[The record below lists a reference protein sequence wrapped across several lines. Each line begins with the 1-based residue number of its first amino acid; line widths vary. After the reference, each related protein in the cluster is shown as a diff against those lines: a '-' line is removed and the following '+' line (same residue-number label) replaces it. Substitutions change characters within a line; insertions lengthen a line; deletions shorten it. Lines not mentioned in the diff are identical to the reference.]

1 MARQML
7 GGRPLGVIARNAI
20 RPANYRALVNMP
32 RRYPDLV
39 ECARRYF
46 RRSGDYP
53 YRCAI
58 TTPEGTVTPTLWS
71 WHDMLTVN
79 EVFCREDYRAGTD
92 TRVVVDIGSNIGISA
107 LYFLTRS
114 PATRCFLYEPVPQN
128 VERLR
133 LNLSGFEDR
142 YEVDQVAVADV
153 EGERPFA
160 IERTGRY
167 GSLDREVTDPIT
179 VRVRH
184 VNEVLEGVLSREPVI
199 DVLKLD
205 TEGAEVRTLEA
216 IREELLPHIRT
227 IYLEAGEAGAA
238 ALPGFAARFRCET
251 LRLANRAPMS
261 PRVRVGREQR

>member
-1 MARQML
+1 
-7 GGRPLGVIARNAI
+7 
-20 RPANYRALVNMP
+20 
-32 RRYPDLV
+32 
-39 ECARRYF
+39 
-46 RRSGDYP
+46 
-53 YRCAI
+53 
-58 TTPEGTVTPTLWS
+58 
-71 WHDMLTVN
+71 MLTVN

-160 IERTGRY
+160 RERTGRY
-167 GSLDREVTDPIT
+167 GSLDREVTDPAYAGAIEKYLQ
-179 VRVRH
+179 H
-184 VNEVLEGVLSREPVI
+184 VNEVLEGVLGREPVI

-205 TEGAEVRTLEA
+205 TEGAEVRTVEA

-261 PRVRVGREQR
+261 PRVGVGREQR